1 MILQNEF
8 EVVKLFMHKYLE
20 IKKIIS
26 TVYIYKIERHV
37 AKESTGLSGYMLC
50 IRQLI

>member
-20 IKKIIS
+20 IKIIS